1 MGVELDARV
10 GQRAPVVAPSDRVPG
25 VPALEASPTPRALDA
40 QVGLLLRLE
49 LLNALLHEVWRTG
62 LLQLELPLP
71 EALAATLGRVTIDA
85 RLPPVVAPALP
96 ASDWPLE
103 AQIGALR
110 VELRAPAAE
119 RGDVYMVRLAA
130 GLTLA
135 PDETGALSLSTEAEP
150 RVDAELVEQA
160 DDQPVLTP
168 DALEVLFAT
177 AVWPQLEQALAGGLA
192 VTLPEIQVDARAFAG
207 FAPRLQSLTLRP
219 DLSAPPRLVDGWLG
233 RAGDLALAVGVAP

>member
-1 MGVELDARV
+1 
-10 GQRAPVVAPSDRVPG
+10 
-25 VPALEASPTPRALDA
+25 
-40 QVGLLLRLE
+40 
-49 LLNALLHEVWRTG
+49 
-62 LLQLELPLP
+62 
-71 EALAATLGRVTIDA
+71 
-85 RLPPVVAPALP
+85 LPPVVAPALP

-135 PDETGALSLSTEAEP
+135 PDETGALSLATEAEP

-192 VTLPEIQVDARAFAG
+192 VTLPEIQVDAGAFAG

-219 DLSAPPRLVDGWLG
+219 DLA
-233 RAGDLALAVGVAP
+233 RAGRRPGAGGRRGALTGSALFSARDVGPRSQSAALDQRLG